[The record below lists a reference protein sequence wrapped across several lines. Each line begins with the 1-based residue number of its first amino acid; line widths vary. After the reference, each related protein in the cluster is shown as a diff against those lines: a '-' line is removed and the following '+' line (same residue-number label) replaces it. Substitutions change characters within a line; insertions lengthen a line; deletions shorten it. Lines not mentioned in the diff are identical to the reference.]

1 MSTGPSYDVELLGNL
16 ELSHYYQLLYS
27 PNKMNLIW
35 EYILKDLP
43 QKFKNQIV
51 VQEACNW
58 DMQSLL
64 RALYQSIQFS
74 YTWNLPR
81 TVN

>member
-1 MSTGPSYDVELLGNL
+1 
-16 ELSHYYQLLYS
+16 
-27 PNKMNLIW
+27 MNLIW